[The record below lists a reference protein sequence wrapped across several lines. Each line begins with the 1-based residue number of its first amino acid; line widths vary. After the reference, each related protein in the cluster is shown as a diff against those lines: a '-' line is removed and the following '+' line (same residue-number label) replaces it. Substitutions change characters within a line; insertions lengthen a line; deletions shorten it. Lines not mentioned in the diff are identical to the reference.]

1 MKTPNTI
8 AMSKRISLCE
18 GHPAGESDPMGQTVF
33 CDGSCLQSSDS
44 DGRAEANEIAQGER
58 NYRQQ
63 VLGDDATTVTTE
75 PAKAWVVTAPSSY
88 RLGHTCFLGRGAT
101 KTEALE
107 NAVGPKP
114 WGNAAKRIARNA
126 DVYQVTADEAD
137 EMEHRG
143 DA

>member
-1 MKTPNTI
+1 MNTSNTAEKTKSVHSECHSPANPCRPGCTGFNP
-8 AMSKRISLCE
+8 CQ
-18 GHPAGESDPMGQTVF
+18 GHPAGEFDPMGATVY
-33 CDGSCLQSSDS
+33 CDGSCIKRD
-44 DGRAEANEIAQGER
+44 
-58 NYRQQ
+58 
-63 VLGDDATTVTTE
+63 VE

-126 DVYQVTADEAD
+126 DVYQVTAEEAD